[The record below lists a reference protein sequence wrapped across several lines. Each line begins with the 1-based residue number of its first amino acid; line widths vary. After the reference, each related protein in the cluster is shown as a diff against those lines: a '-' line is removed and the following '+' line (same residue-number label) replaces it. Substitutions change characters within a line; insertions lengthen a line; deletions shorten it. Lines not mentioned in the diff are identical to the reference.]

1 LILKRGDRQM
11 NKTLEYIDNYPKE
24 TKRIIGISYEQLI
37 KLIENCKRREE
48 EKKQSLAGKE
58 KRLIKAGGGRKKRLT
73 KEEEIILTLYYLPNI
88 PTFQILGIH
97 FGISE
102 SSANNIF
109 HYWIDILRE
118 ILPESLL
125 EQVKKNEDEYLWVKE
140 ILTELELIV
149 DSTEQS
155 RERPSEYEKQ
165 EEYYSGKKKNHTFK
179 NQIITTPKGTEIV
192 DVIVGEKGP
201 VSDVKLL
208 RKQQKNFDKKQKF
221 QGDKAY
227 LGAERTTT
235 PKKKQRNQEMPEEI
249 KKENQEKAQK
259 RIFVEPVI
267 RWIKIFGIARE
278 RFRLKKNN
286 YEKIMLTI
294 CGLVRLRIGA
304 LILG

>member
-1 LILKRGDRQM
+1 M
-11 NKTLEYIDNYPKE
+11 NKTLEYINNHPKE
-24 TKRIIGISYEQLI
+24 TKRIMGITYKQLM
-37 KLIENCKRREE
+37 KLIENAQRIEK
-48 EKKQSLAGKE
+48 EKKQEIAKTE
-58 KRLIKAGGGRKKRLT
+58 KRLIKAGGGRKKTLT
-73 KEEEIILTLYYLPNI
+73 HEEEIILTLYYLHHI
-88 PTFQILGIH
+88 PTFQLLGIH

-125 EQVKKNEDEYLWVKE
+125 EEVKKNENEYLWVKE

-155 RERPSEYEKQ
+155 RERPSEYEEQKK
-165 EEYYSGKKKNHTFK
+165 YYSGKKKNHTLK

-201 VSDVKLL
+201 VSDINLL
-208 RKQQKNFDKKQKF
+208 RKQQEKFDEKQKF

-235 PKKKQRNQEMPEEI
+235 PKKKPRNQEMPEEI

-259 RIFVEPVI
+259 RIFVEHVI
-267 RWIKIFGIARE
+267 RLIKIFGIARE
-278 RFRLKKNN
+278 RFRLKEDN
-286 YEKIMLTI
+286 YEKIILTI
-294 CGLVRLRIGA
+294 CGLVRLRIGT